1 MNTKT
6 NIFFHAPKELTT
18 DAFLVW
24 LLYFLDSEE
33 SFETYKQLLFDS
45 LILKKKDRGRAVCC
59 IDLKRQEN
67 NVDVLLS
74 FRFKDNDEQQTVLFE
89 DKTWTMPHSDQLSRY
104 KKMYPN
110 CYRYF
115 YYKLGYV
122 NSQEEQELSQEQYEI
137 IDAGMMSS
145 TLEKMCGLH
154 PLIKMYNEYI
164 VYTFVSVF
172 NSYHEKIFV
181 KHDYNVLWNAD
192 AQKYL
197 CDAIVDNMTN
207 QNVPFLEIRNGTSFG
222 RPWTQIDIVEKKNGY
237 WEKLFWRV
245 DIRSGKFYIRLNQYA
260 VPSEEEIAY
269 KRHRLEILREEANR
283 FVATIPTLCL
293 GKVEN
298 RAIKES
304 EVLIFF
310 LEDNNLE
317 TLIESLPKISR
328 HMMDVFQRLE

>member
-1 MNTKT
+1 
-6 NIFFHAPKELTT
+6 
-18 DAFLVW
+18 
-24 LLYFLDSEE
+24 
-33 SFETYKQLLFDS
+33 
-45 LILKKKDRGRAVCC
+45 
-59 IDLKRQEN
+59 
-67 NVDVLLS
+67 
-74 FRFKDNDEQQTVLFE
+74 
-89 DKTWTMPHSDQLSRY
+89 
-104 KKMYPN
+104 MYPN

-145 TLEKMCGLH
+145 VLEKICGLH
-154 PLIKMYNEYI
+154 PLVKMYNDYI
-164 VYTFVSVF
+164 VHTFVESV
-172 NSYHEKIFV
+172 NSYHDKIFV

-222 RPWTQIDIVEKKNGY
+222 RPWTQIDIAEKKNGY

-260 VPSEEEIAY
+260 EPSEEEIAY
-269 KRHRLEILREEANR
+269 KRHRLEILRNEANGL
-283 FVATIPTLCL
+283 VATIPALYL

-304 EVLIFF
+304 EVMIFF

-317 TLIESLPKISR
+317 TLIESLPKITR
-328 HMMDVFQRLE
+328 HMIDVFQRLG